1 MPKGDLGRG
10 LTHPTYFLLKTNPGR
25 RTNTRQA
32 APSCEISRAHLD
44 NRPAVM
50 DWFAEPAHQMAGF
63 YPISTDGLKRAENFR
78 SCLATL
84 RRILGL

>member
-1 MPKGDLGRG
+1 MS
-10 LTHPTYFLLKTNPGR
+10 YTNPRHVGR
-25 RTNTRQA
+25 LVLLSQVRDVFASLHVHERPLGA
-32 APSCEISRAHLD
+32 ASLVLEGSGS
-44 NRPAVM
+44 AVVY
-50 DWFAEPAHQMAGF
+50 PGF

>member
-1 MPKGDLGRG
+1 MDSTAVRLNDMLKAISASLLMEQVLAPRYEFTPKDTG
-10 LTHPTYFLLKTNPGR
+10 PK
-25 RTNTRQA
+25 
-32 APSCEISRAHLD
+32 
-44 NRPAVM
+44 
-50 DWFAEPAHQMAGF
+50 GF